1 MASRVR
7 PSVAVVEDD
16 EPVRRAL
23 ARVLSAAGFRVT
35 HYASAE
41 EYLAAAP
48 ANVQCVLIDVQL
60 PEMDGIELCDRLR
73 RDAAST
79 PVVLIT
85 ADHDLARSPRVR
97 RRGAICLTKPV
108 DEEALVGAIGQAMKS

>member
-1 MASRVR
+1 MATGVR

-23 ARVLSAAGFRVT
+23 ARVLAAAGFRVT

-41 EYLAAAP
+41 EYLATASADD
-48 ANVQCVLIDVQL
+48 CVLIDVHL
-60 PEMDGIELCDRLR
+60 PEMDGFELCDRLR
-73 RDAAST
+73 RGAAST
-79 PVVLIT
+79 SVVLIT

-97 RRGAICLTKPV
+97 RRGAVCLTKPV
-108 DEEALVGAIGQAMKS
+108 DEEALVGAIRRAMKE